1 MNQTP
6 NNFHFV
12 KKKLKELHPI
22 NNSKSPASKR
32 QKKKKKN
39 REKLCQP
46 VEVKLAHQ
54 STKSSRTVTFEN
66 KLIMGE
72 TRKPIS

>member
-1 MNQTP
+1 
-6 NNFHFV
+6 V
-12 KKKLKELHPI
+12 KKKKLKELHPI
-22 NNSKSPASKR
+22 NNSKSPASER
-32 QKKKKKN
+32 QKKKQ

-54 STKSSRTVTFEN
+54 STKRSRTVNFEN
-66 KLIMGE
+66 NLIMGE